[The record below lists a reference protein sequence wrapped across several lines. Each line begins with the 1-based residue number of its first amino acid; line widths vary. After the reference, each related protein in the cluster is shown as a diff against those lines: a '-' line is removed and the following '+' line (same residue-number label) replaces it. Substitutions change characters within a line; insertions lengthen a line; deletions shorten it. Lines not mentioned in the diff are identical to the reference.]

1 MELRRYT
8 LALEDI
14 SLVKIATFMKL
25 RVTERVRGSTKRQC
39 IWIIEASVVKGDL
52 WFLSVFVNF
61 VTQEAGPAL
70 KESASRVMKL
80 DQLQAKAQSGDPE
93 AITELANLY
102 RAGYAPLVKNEHLAF
117 ELYSKAARA
126 NYPPAQMCLAV
137 CYEIGLGVNR
147 DLVKSFEWFS
157 LAGESN
163 VPDALYKLGMC
174 YEDGIGTTQ
183 DHKEAFRCYC
193 RAAETGDAIA
203 QNNVGVYYDRGTGI
217 ERNPELAVYWYEK
230 AAEQGHASAQNNFG
244 ACMEEGVGVKKSL
257 PCAIYWYTKAAEQG
271 DQIAQNNLGH
281 CYHYGIGV
289 GKDPFKALQYY
300 QKAAYQ
306 GYEPAQT
313 VLGKCYYKGF
323 GVPKDYA
330 LSAYWFTKA
339 VEQESDVAH
348 YYLGK
353 MYLHGVGVPQNYKLA
368 FKTLSASHDERSR
381 SRIDKHLKKF
391 CEAPI
396 LNKLLA
402 SDWPSYIKNLHPT
415 CKTAILELL
424 CVSRHCEHNFP
435 NELFT
440 EIVQQIILVWPHP
453 HSPIHI

>member
-1 MELRRYT
+1 MLDRRYT

-25 RVTERVRGSTKRQC
+25 RVSERVRGSTKRQC
-39 IWIIEASVVKGDL
+39 IWLIEAAVVKGDL
-52 WFLSVFVNF
+52 WFRTVFGNF
-61 VTQEAGPAL
+61 IT
-70 KESASRVMKL
+70 KELGVDFKDSMAPVMEL
-80 DQLQAKAQSGDPE
+80 DQLQAKAKLGDPE
-93 AITELANLY
+93 ALTELANLY
-102 RAGYAPLVKNEHLAF
+102 RAGFPPLVKNEQLAF
-117 ELYSKAARA
+117 ELYSLAARVK
-126 NYPPAQMCLAV
+126 YPLAQMCLAV

-147 DLVKSFEWFS
+147 DREKAFEWFS
-157 LAGESN
+157 CAGESN

-174 YEDGIGTTQ
+174 YEDGIGTEQ
-183 DHKEAFRCYC
+183 DHEKAFKCYR
-193 RAAETGDAIA
+193 RAADTGDAIA

-217 ERNPELAVYWYEK
+217 DKDPDLAVYWYEK

-244 ACMEEGVGVKKSL
+244 ACMEEGMGVKKSL
-257 PCAIYWYTKAAEQG
+257 TGAIYWYTKAAEQG

-281 CYHYGIGV
+281 CYHHGIGV
-289 GKDPFKALQYY
+289 GKDPEKALQYY
-300 QKAAYQ
+300 RKAAYQ

-339 VEQESDVAH
+339 VEQDSDVAH

-353 MYLHGVGVPQNYKLA
+353 MYLHGIGVPQNYKLA
-368 FKTLSASHDERSR
+368 FKTLSAKHDR

-391 CEAPI
+391 GEGPI
-396 LNKLLA
+396 LNNLLA
-402 SDWPSYIKNLHPT
+402 SDWTSYIKNLHPT

-440 EIVQQIILVWPHP
+440 EIVHQIILVWPHP
-453 HSPIHI
+453 HSPVQI